1 MTDASRH
8 GTPRWV
14 KVFAAA
20 AVILVVLVVIVILT
34 GIAGSHGPGRH
45 STPIAGPAAP

>member
-1 MTDASRH
+1 MTDASQH

-20 AVILVVLVVIVILT
+20 AVILVVLVAIVILT
-34 GIAGSHGPGRH
+34 GLAGSHGPGRH
-45 STPIAGPAAP
+45 SAPISANPEP